1 MDTEETALD
10 RLRLV
15 MGSEALARVQ
25 AARVMVIGLG
35 GVGSSCAEALARGGV
50 GSLVLL
56 DRDVVTPSNINRQAV
71 AYQSTIGQAKAE
83 VMARIVA
90 DINPVCTVVARQ
102 AFLSKEG
109 LPGVLATLPRP
120 DYVVDAIDT
129 VSQKLV
135 LAHWCQHRD
144 IPLISSMGGGNKLDP
159 TRLRFARIERT
170 SGDPLA
176 RTIRKECRRRGIRG
190 LEVLYSDERPREPEG
205 KAQAVDEAGFVREGA
220 SILGTMSYMPP
231 IMGQMIAGRVICRL
245 AGLTWEDA

>member
-35 GVGSSCAEALARGGV
+35 GVGSNCAEALARGGV

-56 DRDVVTPSNINRQAV
+56 DRDVVAPSNVNRQAV
-71 AYQSTIGQAKAE
+71 AYQSTIGQEKAE

-90 DINPVCTVVARQ
+90 DVNPTCDVIAQRV
-102 AFLSKEG
+102 FLSREG
-109 LPGVLATLPRP
+109 LPTTLAALPRP

-135 LAHWCQHRD
+135 LAQWCQDRD
-144 IPLISSMGGGNKLDP
+144 CLLY
-159 TRLRFARIERT
+159 T
-170 SGDPLA
+170 SP
-176 RTIRKECRRRGIRG
+176 
-190 LEVLYSDERPREPEG
+190 SPR
-205 KAQAVDEAGFVREGA
+205 
-220 SILGTMSYMPP
+220 
-231 IMGQMIAGRVICRL
+231 
-245 AGLTWEDA
+245 DA